1 MAFGAGALSFFSP
14 CTLPL
19 LPLYLSYI
27 TGKSVKEVKENQSAE
42 FKRTVML
49 HSILFLIGVSVVYV
63 SLGLS
68 ISYLGD
74 FFSQLLTG
82 STSLL
87 LQRVA
92 GLLIIVM
99 GLVTAEWLQIPALLK
114 DTRRMA
120 GNRTT
125 SYFSSFFIGL
135 GFAAGWTPCIGPI
148 FSSILLIGVST
159 GSPPALYLTLYI
171 LGFALPFL
179 LVSFFLGKMDNI
191 MKHSQKWMK
200 VGGILMIVMGLLLF
214 TGTLE
219 IISEWIAQWLEGTPF
234 ELLG

>member
-1 MAFGAGALSFFSP
+1 M
-14 CTLPL
+14 
-19 LPLYLSYI
+19 
-27 TGKSVKEVKENQSAE
+27 KEVKENQTTA
-42 FKRTVML
+42 FKKTVML

-68 ISYLGD
+68 ISYLGG
-74 FFSQLLTG
+74 FFSRLLTG

-87 LQRVA
+87 LQRIA

-99 GLVTAEWLQIPALLK
+99 GLVTVEWIQIPALLK
-114 DTRRMA
+114 DTRKMN
-120 GNRTT
+120 GKRTT
-125 SYFSSFFIGL
+125 SYLSSFLIGL

-171 LGFALPFL
+171 IGFALPFL
-179 LVSFFLGKMDNI
+179 LVSFFIGKMDNI

-200 VGGILMIVMGLLLF
+200 IGGILMIIMGLLLF

-219 IISEWIAQWLEGTPF
+219 LLSEWIAQWLEGTPF